1 MFSGY
6 FPGCVSG
13 SYRFS
18 LQCLSFHQK
27 QKFCQFISWQIQMPY
42 LFQSSHIVSIIGR
55 GSVKLSVVVCPFTD
69 KFRKRSGFLGK
80 GFYCMD
86 KLKIFPIFIIIL
98 ICYMNIKGKCILQYV
113 HFINSYFKFYC
124 KCSSVKIKI
133 WFQPYF
139 SISASL
145 NQWKRLRNCLLLQ

>member
-1 MFSGY
+1 MIVM
-6 FPGCVSG
+6 PGLPNPVRQGTAHVCRLCFLPMDEEENDPSFFQG
-13 SYRFS
+13 DFRSRRQEHLHFFFACRGEKWQW
-18 LQCLSFHQK
+18 QC
-27 QKFCQFISWQIQMPY
+27 
-42 LFQSSHIVSIIGR
+42 
-55 GSVKLSVVVCPFTD
+55 
-69 KFRKRSGFLGK
+69 KRSGFLGK